1 MTYILDGDNKR
12 VAIYRDQMTQ
22 LYELA
27 DEMGMLDKYRS
38 AKNNDERK
46 EALFVAIGKAY
57 KEKQKIERLR

>member
-1 MTYILDGDNKR
+1 MTCR
-12 VAIYRDQMTQ
+12 VNPALTPKIFRQIG
-22 LYELA
+22 ELA